1 MLQCVTIG
9 EQVNFY
15 RDTIKIVQT
24 HLTEKCLTQTQ
35 CEVMWEVEVELVN
48 IDIEI
53 SLLHNFLLVHVKV
66 SIKRFASL

>member
-15 RDTIKIVQT
+15 RDTINKIVQT
-24 HLTEKCLTQTQ
+24 DLTEKYLTRTQ
-35 CEVMWEVEVELVN
+35 WEVMWEVEVELVD

-53 SLLHNFLLVHVKV
+53 SFLQNFLLVHVEV
-66 SIKRFASL
+66 SI